1 MEKTKGKKGRKNR
14 KYHSINKSETR
25 AKEIAKK
32 WQIEVFKEMKNSRK
46 KTGSVVIKYKGES
59 TSIEKQEKRN
69 ERIADLKRR
78 Q

>member
-32 WQIEVFKEMKNSRK
+32 WQIQVFKEMKNSRK
-46 KTGSVVIKYKGES
+46 KTG
-59 TSIEKQEKRN
+59 
-69 ERIADLKRR
+69 
-78 Q
+78 